1 MDAREFR
8 ERLRQIQP
16 FNMGDGVRA
25 FYRLYAEKL
34 NKPRYG
40 DKTPLYCRHMKAI
53 AAILPEAH
61 FVHIIRDGRDVA
73 LSLRGVSFAPGQDI
87 PTLAG
92 YWRKLIQDARTARR
106 HCRAYME
113 VRYEELVRDPPAVL
127 HSICGFLQLDFDV
140 AMLRYWER
148 TAERLREHKS
158 CNRIAGH
165 RGVTHEQRLWQ
176 QRLTLEAPQ
185 PGRILD
191 WKNKMTPAERTQ
203 FLQTAGALLAELGY
217 ES

>member
-1 MDAREFR
+1 MCCAVTRFPLRSGPWQDFGLDAREFR

-40 DKTPLYCRHMKAI
+40 DKTPLYCRHMKAV
-53 AAILPEAH
+53 AAILPDAH

-127 HSICGFLQLDFDV
+127 HSICGFLQLDFDA
-140 AMLRYWER
+140 AMLRYWSEPPSDCAS
-148 TAERLREHKS
+148 TNPVTES
-158 CNRIAGH
+158 PVIA
-165 RGVTHEQRLWQ
+165 V
-176 QRLTLEAPQ
+176 
-185 PGRILD
+185 
-191 WKNKMTPAERTQ
+191 
-203 FLQTAGALLAELGY
+203 
-217 ES
+217 